1 VTNLSRLGD
10 SVYFVARAEGGD
22 RMGKILVVDDDRG
35 LRKGIAL
42 ALKRTGHSVV
52 EASNGI
58 EGKKLLL
65 DESFD
70 LMITDLEMPGLKGID
85 LLKVARESRP
95 ETITMVISGFGTI
108 EKAVEAMKEGAQDFI
123 TKGDS
128 FSIDELEVK
137 VDRLLKQKA
146 LSDENR
152 RLSEENRALREAV
165 TKRYQFKN
173 IIGKS
178 PPIQDVFV
186 RLEKLIQDGQ
196 VTVLIRGD
204 SGTGKE
210 LVARAIHF
218 NGPRKSKPFVTVNC
232 AAIPD
237 TLLESELFGHEKG
250 AFTDAIRT
258 KIGKFEAANGGSIF
272 LDEIGEL
279 SLKLQIKL
287 LRVLQEKSFERVGG
301 NQSIKVDVRVIAAT
315 NKDLEK
321 AMTDET
327 FRPDLYYRLNVV
339 PVYLPPL
346 RERRED
352 IPLLVEH
359 FVEHHRRER
368 NRKLVVAPETL
379 EILLKYD
386 WPGNIR
392 ELENLIEQLVV
403 LTSGDMI
410 EPQHLPPHLLEKVS
424 APFAVPSLAGHKS
437 IKVAKRRLI
446 EDFERRFIC
455 AALDRHAWNVTKA
468 AAEIGES
475 REGLHRKIKRYKIQR
490 ARP

>member
-1 VTNLSRLGD
+1 
-10 SVYFVARAEGGD
+10 
-22 RMGKILVVDDDRG
+22 MGKILCVDDDRG

-42 ALKRTGHSVV
+42 ALKRGGHEVV
-52 EASNGI
+52 EASNGL
-58 EGKKLLL
+58 EGKKFLQ
-65 DESFD
+65 DDTFD

-85 LLKVARESRP
+85 LLKIAHEIRP

-152 RLSEENRALREAV
+152 RLSEENRVLREAV
-165 TKRYQFKN
+165 TKRYQFQN
-173 IIGKS
+173 IVGKS
-178 PPIQDVFV
+178 SALQEVFV

-196 VTVLIRGD
+196 VTVLIRGE

-210 LVARAIHF
+210 LIARAVHF
-218 NGPRKSKPFVTVNC
+218 NGPRKNKPFVAVNC
-232 AAIPD
+232 AAIPE
-237 TLLESELFGHEKG
+237 TLLESELFGHERG
-250 AFTDAIRT
+250 AFTDAIKT
-258 KIGKFEAANGGSIF
+258 KIGKFEQASTGSIF

-287 LRVLQEKSFERVGG
+287 LRVLQERSFERVGG
-301 NQSIKVDVRVIAAT
+301 NQVIKVDVRVIAAT

-321 AMTDET
+321 AMQEEA

-339 PVYLPPL
+339 PVILPAL

-359 FVEHHRRER
+359 FLEQHRRER
-368 NRKLVVAPETL
+368 GRKLRIVPEAL
-379 EILLKYD
+379 DVLVRYD

-392 ELENLIEQLVV
+392 ELENMVEQLVV
-403 LTSGDMI
+403 LTSGDLI
-410 EPQHLPPHLLEKVS
+410 EPQHLPSHLVEKVGS
-424 APFAVPSLAGHKS
+424 PYSLPLLDSHKS
-437 IKVAKRRLI
+437 IKTAKKQLI
-446 EDFERRFIC
+446 EDFERRFIH
-455 AALDRHAWNVTKA
+455 AALDRHGWNVTRA

-475 REGLHRKIKRYKIQR
+475 REGLHRKIKRYKLSR
-490 ARP
+490 SRS